1 MGNGAAFLHN
11 IPHWFGTSDMVVRRQ
26 LDRKARAWLTAAIVL
41 LIAAPVLGIR
51 SCVATQLDNDR
62 IVVSASVDDRLISL
76 KDGSTMLL
84 EHGSTA
90 RKVADWLRVGTTTEH
105 RFALGDESFAPGSVE
120 PTPEGSAHLIQF
132 AQVMKA
138 HPELT
143 THIWVTQARGAESQS
158 ENRLEQSRARR
169 LRDDIIAQG
178 VSATKITAADQPV
191 EVQSKEAG
199 GHPRLLIVLERAT
212 A

>member
-1 MGNGAAFLHN
+1 MGNGPAFLNN
-11 IPHWFGTSDMVVRRQ
+11 IPHWFGNPDMAARRQ

-41 LIAAPVLGIR
+41 LIAAPVLAIR

-62 IVVSASVDDRLISL
+62 IVVSASVDDRIISL

-84 EHGSTA
+84 EHGSAA
-90 RKVADWLRVGTTTEH
+90 RRIADWLRIGTTTDH
-105 RFALGDESFAPGSVE
+105 RFAVGDETFAPGSPV
-120 PTPEGSAHLIQF
+120 PTPEGSVQVVQFAHL
-132 AQVMKA
+132 MKA
-138 HPELT
+138 HPELV
-143 THIWVTQARGAESQS
+143 THILVTSARGSESQA

-169 LRDDIIAQG
+169 LREDIIAQG
-178 VSATKITAADQPV
+178 VSAAKITAADQPV

-199 GHPRLLIVLERAT
+199 RHPRLLIVLEKAT